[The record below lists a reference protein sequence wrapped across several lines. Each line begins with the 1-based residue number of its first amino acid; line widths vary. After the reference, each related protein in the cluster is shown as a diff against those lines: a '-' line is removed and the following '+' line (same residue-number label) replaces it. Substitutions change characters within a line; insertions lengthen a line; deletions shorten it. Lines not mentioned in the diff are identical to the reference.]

1 MLTRLKNYPKRLKS
15 EEDLAMN
22 KQKMNYFPEQDIIHL
37 AITDEEET
45 ESMEISPN
53 ITAELNAD
61 GELIGV
67 EILKA
72 STFLRDFILESTQ
85 AKLMHLQQTA
95 KRTH

>member
-1 MLTRLKNYPKRLKS
+1 MT
-15 EEDLAMN
+15 
-22 KQKMNYFPEQDIIHL
+22 YFPEQDVIHL
-37 AITDEEET
+37 AMTDEDEVA
-45 ESMEISPN
+45 SMELGPH

-85 AKLMHLQQTA
+85 AKLMQA
-95 KRTH
+95 SKRAS